1 MGGTTHTVSE
11 FRIDL
16 IDDFCL
22 TAHDSVV
29 HLPMGCQRLVALVA
43 LADRPIRRSRI
54 AATLWPDTSEDR
66 ARANLRSALWRVSSV
81 ADVLVTS
88 AWHVGLADGVAVD
101 YRAEVAAFNR
111 LNDSRHDIAHD
122 LALAQEIGG
131 RCGELLLDWGEDWV
145 MVERERFRQ
154 IRLQTIDA
162 LGERL
167 CESGRYRD
175 ALRVVLAGMAMD
187 PLRESPHRLMVK
199 AHLRLGN
206 VADAIRQYRTYE
218 RLLDE
223 ELGVQPTRELTAMLA
238 AG

>member
-1 MGGTTHTVSE
+1 M
-11 FRIDL
+11 
-16 IDDFCL
+16 
-22 TAHDSVV
+22 
-29 HLPMGCQRLVALVA
+29 
-43 LADRPIRRSRI
+43 
-54 AATLWPDTSEDR
+54 
-66 ARANLRSALWRVSSV
+66 
-81 ADVLVTS
+81 
-88 AWHVGLADGVAVD
+88 AVD

-122 LALAQEIGG
+122 LAQAREIGG
-131 RCGELLLDWGEDWV
+131 RCGELLPDWSDEWV
-145 MVERERFRQ
+145 TVERERFRQ

-175 ALRVVLAGMAMD
+175 ALRVVLAGLAMD

-199 AHLRLGN
+199 AHLQLGN

-223 ELGVQPTRELTAMLA
+223 ELGVQPTREMTAMLA

>member
-11 FRIDL
+11 FRVEL

-29 HLPMGCQRLVALVA
+29 NLALGCQRLVALVA
-43 LADRPIRRSRI
+43 LADRPIRRSRV
-54 AATLWPDTSEDR
+54 AATLWPDTSEER
-66 ARANLRSALWRVSSV
+66 ARANLRSALWRVSAM

-88 AWHVGLADGVAVD
+88 AGHVGLAAGVAVD
-101 YRAEVAAFNR
+101 YRAEVAAFDR
-111 LNDSRHDIAHD
+111 LHDARHDIAHD

-131 RCGELLLDWGEDWV
+131 RTGELLPDWSDEWV
-145 MVERERFRQ
+145 IVEREQFRQ

-167 CESGRYRD
+167 CESGHYRD

-223 ELGVQPTRELTAMLA
+223 ELGVQPTREMTAMLA

>member
-1 MGGTTHTVSE
+1 MDGATHTVPE
-11 FRIDL
+11 FRVDL

-22 TAHDSVV
+22 TARDTVV
-29 HLPMGCQRLVALVA
+29 QLPLGCQRLVALVA
-43 LADRPIRRSRI
+43 LAERPIRRSRI
-54 AATLWPDTSEDR
+54 AATLWPDTSEER
-66 ARANLRSALWRVSSV
+66 ARASLRSALWRVSAM
-81 ADVLVTS
+81 ADVLVVS
-88 AWHVGLADGVAVD
+88 AWHIGLVDGVAVD

-111 LNDSRHDIAHD
+111 LHDARHDTTDD
-122 LALAQEIGG
+122 LALAREITG
-131 RCGELLLDWGEDWV
+131 RSGELLPDWSDEWV
-145 MVERERFRQ
+145 IVERERFRQ

-175 ALRVVLAGMAMD
+175 ALRLVLAGTAMD

-206 VADAIRQYRTYE
+206 VADAIRQYQTYE
-218 RLLDE
+218 KLLDE
-223 ELGVQPTRELTAMLA
+223 ELGVQPTREMTAMLA

>member
-1 MGGTTHTVSE
+1 MDSATRMAPE
-11 FRIDL
+11 FRVDL

-22 TAHDSVV
+22 TAGDTVV
-29 HLPMGCQRLVALVA
+29 QLPLGCQRLVALVA

-54 AATLWPDTSEDR
+54 AAALWPDASEER
-66 ARANLRSALWRVSSV
+66 ARASLRSALWRVSAM
-81 ADVLVTS
+81 ADVLVVS
-88 AWHVGLADGVAVD
+88 AWQVGLAAGVAVD

-111 LNDSRHDIAHD
+111 MHDARHEIADD
-122 LALAQEIGG
+122 LALAREICG
-131 RCGELLLDWGEDWV
+131 RSGELLPDWSDEWV
-145 MVERERFRQ
+145 MVERERFRH

-175 ALRVVLAGMAMD
+175 ALRVVLAGMSMD
-187 PLRESPHRLMVK
+187 PLRETPHKLMVK

-206 VADAIRQYRTYE
+206 VSDAIRQYQTYE
-218 RLLDE
+218 KLLDE
-223 ELGVQPTRELTAMLA
+223 ELGVQPTREMTAMLA